1 MLKCVFRIMKDST
14 QLISGMD
21 VISGTAPTRPRKS
34 PVWSLLAGSK
44 QSSWDPPQ
52 ESCHSVS
59 RYEPGFW
66 KTLRNFPTAPTIGTI
81 LLTTVLAISLNM
93 DVGVKCW
100 GPNDPISVKVGEGP
114 WRFPTK
120 VLRSPMSV
128 VEHILGMSFWK
139 GLSHKHKE
147 YDV

>member
-1 MLKCVFRIMKDST
+1 MCVQDHEGFNSTHFRNGCYIRHSSNSPAKIT
-14 QLISGMD
+14 CLEPARRLQAKQLGP
-21 VISGTAPTRPRKS
+21 PT
-34 PVWSLLAGSK
+34 GI
-44 QSSWDPPQ
+44 
-52 ESCHSVS
+52 VS
-59 RYEPGFW
+59 QRV
-66 KTLRNFPTAPTIGTI
+66 TLRAWI
-81 LLTTVLAISLNM
+81 LKNSSKFSNRTYNRHYFVDYVLAISLNM